1 MLMTSFVPFLVV
13 FTNAVN
19 DRSAEDAALL
29 DGVVS
34 ILQAIKH
41 SSRELGR
48 LCSLCTSFATYA
60 ASQVEPTFSDPTAS
74 SEDDGLLDFADAAM
88 VDADILRELFGS
100 ETITRWDEFPGNE
113 TFEND
118 FGRYL

>member
-1 MLMTSFVPFLVV
+1 MLITSFVPFLVV

-19 DRSAEDAALL
+19 NQSAQDAALL

-60 ASQVEPTFSDPTAS
+60 ASQVKPTYSEQTAS
-74 SEDDGLLDFADAAM
+74 FEDEGLLDFADAAM

-100 ETITRWDEFPGNE
+100 ESVTRWDDVPGNE
-113 TFEND
+113 TFEHY
-118 FGRYL
+118 FSSYL